1 MAKSKRSKAKRVKA
15 KPAAVAGT
23 KPASKVQRV
32 LNLCS
37 TGAGCSLDEIM
48 QELSVSRA
56 AASSLIGDLRRK
68 GKAVKFENGTYK
80 L

>member
-1 MAKSKRSKAKRVKA
+1 MAKKVKAKRSKAKS
-15 KPAAVAGT
+15 AATSVAT
-23 KPASKVQRV
+23 KPTSKVQRV
-32 LNLCS
+32 LELCS
-37 TGAGCSLDEIM
+37 RETGVALDEIM
-48 QELSVSRA
+48 QELPVSRA